1 MTTAAAFVTA
11 TPAGTP
17 LADIVVQL
25 RDMVETL
32 RDDRV
37 DEAEAKYLQLAEA
50 DDRIRNM
57 LVFPVLFKI
66 QRGQLFDALR
76 LVDEQPAG
84 RYPELRALCLKLL
97 NDPTWESEATALVD
111 APDPDI
117 ALAMRQLL
125 GRPATRH

>member
-1 MTTAAAFVTA
+1 
-11 TPAGTP
+11 
-17 LADIVVQL
+17 
-25 RDMVETL
+25 MVETL
-32 RDDRV
+32 RADRV

>member
-1 MTTAAAFVTA
+1 MTSGDTCTRRRGAVTQAAA
-11 TPAGTP
+11 PPGES
-17 LADIVVQL
+17 Q
-25 RDMVETL
+25 
-32 RDDRV
+32 
-37 DEAEAKYLQLAEA
+37 
-50 DDRIRNM
+50 
-57 LVFPVLFKI
+57 
-66 QRGQLFDALR
+66 G
-76 LVDEQPAG
+76 DEQPAG